1 MRVSGK
7 NLAYQV
13 QKRANIKPE
22 CALVLGGGISGAT
35 VSKRL
40 SEAGWEVHLAEKEAT
55 IGGRVVEMGC
65 KATDVCLRCNV
76 CMANELLRAVA
87 ASPDIHVHT
96 RTELIKLESGAEG
109 CRYTAILKQEPTFV
123 DRNKCVGC
131 QVCVGVCPEKC
142 IVKPKITIPPGV
154 PVIDYSLCRRNLGK
168 ECSVC
173 EQTCPTKA
181 IDMGQ
186 KISESKMEVDSVVI
200 ATGYEPY
207 DPAVNASY
215 GYGEAENI
223 ITGIEAERQL
233 AEGTK
238 IARPSDGLPANRVA
252 FVQCVGSRSEE
263 IHRRPEDTDYC
274 SAVCCAYALRTAQL
288 LKYQSEDVDVTVF
301 YMDIQSFGKGFN
313 EFYEK
318 CQDNMTFI
326 RSRPY
331 EIRQG
336 QDGAVRVIFTPQFL
350 AGQTEAQVCEQ
361 EFDLVIL
368 SVGIRPRP
376 DVTKLAEA
384 LLVPVNEQGF
394 FGLKGA
400 SALPSLQ
407 REGIFVAGA
416 CESPKDI
423 QSCMAQAEAVSA
435 AIISNEKQKVKKH
448 KTKTQKLKS

>member
-1 MRVSGK
+1 
-7 NLAYQV
+7 
-13 QKRANIKPE
+13 
-22 CALVLGGGISGAT
+22 
-35 VSKRL
+35 
-40 SEAGWEVHLAEKEAT
+40 
-55 IGGRVVEMGC
+55 
-65 KATDVCLRCNV
+65 
-76 CMANELLRAVA
+76 VA
-87 ASPDIHVHT
+87 ASPDIHIHT
-96 RTELIKLESGAEG
+96 RTELMRLESAAEG
-109 CRYTAILKQEPTFV
+109 CRYTAILKQEPVFV
-123 DRNKCVGC
+123 DRDKCIGC

-142 IVKPKITIPPGV
+142 IVKPEVTIPPGI

-168 ECSVC
+168 KCSAC
-173 EQTCPTKA
+173 EQSCPTQA

-186 KISESKMEVDSVVI
+186 EKSESKIEVDSIVI

-215 GYGEAENI
+215 GYGDAENV

-233 AEGTK
+233 AAGAK
-238 IARPSDGLPANRVA
+238 ITRPSDGQAASRVA

-263 IHRRPEDTDYC
+263 IHRRPEDTNYC
-274 SAVCCAYALRTAQL
+274 SAVCCTYALRIAQL

-336 QDGAVRVIFTPQFL
+336 QDGAVRVTFTPQFL
-350 AGQTEAQVCEQ
+350 AGQAETQVCEQ

-368 SVGIRPRP
+368 AVGIRPRP
-376 DVTKLAEA
+376 DAIKLAEVLPA
-384 LLVPVNEQGF
+384 PVDEQGF

-400 SALPSLQ
+400 SALPALQ

-435 AIISNEKQKVKKH
+435 AVISGEKQKGEKY
-448 KTKTQKLKS
+448 KTKT